1 MSAAEAVALIPDQA
15 TVGLIGGGGGLCEA
29 TLLHAEVEK
38 RFLDS
43 GHPRDLT
50 LIHALGI
57 GDRQTTG
64 MNRFAHRGM
73 VRKVI
78 GGHWVWSPK
87 MQQMAANNEIEAYV
101 LPGGVAMQLMREI
114 AAGRPGLFTHVGLG
128 TFIDPRLEGGRL
140 NRAAKDTLADVIE
153 LDGREYLRYRTF
165 PDAGLPAESLLADE
179 DGNISSMKNRPTSTP
194 APWRQP
200 YIIPVAQ

>member
-1 MSAAEAVALIPDQA
+1 M
-15 TVGLIGGGGGLCEA
+15 CEA

-165 PDAGLPAESLLADE
+165 PMQACLLKASWRMRTA
-179 DGNISSMKNRPTSTP
+179 ISAR
-194 APWRQP
+194 
-200 YIIPVAQ
+200 